1 MIELQSRI
9 LSLNLVDLKDFGIKM
24 KWLNV
29 ETTEGKGKFELIKI
43 VRNALEEEASECEG
57 DGFSNLVAKI
67 KLLLQE
73 NKSDKSK
80 ESLEETN
87 KKKQELLELE
97 TQYEQLS
104 RAQEELKQKMQL
116 LELAQKQSNL
126 SNETENEPTTSTET
140 GLSNL
145 NASIFRR
152 EFKIQGQ
159 IGEPG
164 QKDKLNYQSLIS
176 QIESGLKKGYTES
189 EVVTAVIRS
198 IQAGLQLRSY
208 LEGITGLSLPKL
220 RKILRFHFQ
229 KKSATELYQLLANIS
244 QMPKEDPQSF
254 LIRAL
259 TIRQKIVF
267 ASQESDSKIKYDE
280 ELVQGL
286 FLHAV

>member
-9 LSLNLVDLKDFGIKM
+9 LSLNLVDLKDFGVKM

-29 ETTEGKGKFELIKI
+29 ETTEGKGQFELIKI
-43 VRNALEEEASECEG
+43 VRNALEGEASECEG

-73 NKSDKSK
+73 KKSDKSN

-152 EFKIQGQ
+152 EFKIQ
-159 IGEPG
+159 
-164 QKDKLNYQSLIS
+164 DRLVNR
-176 QIESGLKKGYTES
+176 
-189 EVVTAVIRS
+189 V
-198 IQAGLQLRSY
+198 
-208 LEGITGLSLPKL
+208 
-220 RKILRFHFQ
+220 RKI
-229 KKSATELYQLLANIS
+229 N
-244 QMPKEDPQSF
+244 
-254 LIRAL
+254 
-259 TIRQKIVF
+259 
-267 ASQESDSKIKYDE
+267 
-280 ELVQGL
+280 
-286 FLHAV
+286 

>member
-73 NKSDKSK
+73 NKSDKSN

-126 SNETENEPTTSTET
+126 LNERENEPTTSTET

-159 IGEPG
+159 ISEPG
-164 QKDKLNYQSLIS
+164 QKDKLTYQSLIS

-208 LEGITGLSLPKL
+208 LEGLTGLSFPNYEKSSVSTFRRRALQNYTSSLLILVKCP
-220 RKILRFHFQ
+220 RKIHNH
-229 KKSATELYQLLANIS
+229 S
-244 QMPKEDPQSF
+244 
-254 LIRAL
+254 
-259 TIRQKIVF
+259 
-267 ASQESDSKIKYDE
+267 
-280 ELVQGL
+280 L
-286 FLHAV
+286 FVL